1 MFLAR
6 PILTTIASKAAPWL
20 ISKAVGA
27 VKGLVDKYV
36 THKDVNSAVNKV
48 VDVYG

>member
-6 PILTTIASKAAPWL
+6 PLLTTLASKAAPWL

-27 VKGLVDKYV
+27 VKGLVNKYV
-36 THKDVNSAVNKV
+36 TNKDVNSVAHKA
-48 VDVYG
+48 VDVFS